1 MKKGYIVSA
10 IIGGTFFAIPYIG
23 VGMGIIPSAVVGVV
37 AFGAGNLIFKDSSKK
52 EINSSY
58 AKENIYDILKQ
69 AKEQISELKR
79 ISLQIESGDLVN
91 DIKEIINTSNKIID
105 TLSKKTEKLNQVYNF
120 LNYYLPVTIKI
131 LTRYDE
137 IENQR
142 LTSNESKR
150 FMESIEKTIKKIRKA
165 FNEQLTNLYQA
176 EMIDTDAEIKVF
188 ESMLKTDGFLDD
200 MK

>member
-120 LNYYLPVTIKI
+120 LNYYIPVTIKI

-165 FNEQLTNLYQA
+165 FNEQLTNMYQA